1 MAKKLEV
8 KSQTQVRDPMA
19 ALGAL
24 AGLATPKAVAAPT
37 AKKTAKPTRTLTGDK
52 GVQMDKA
59 QAARIVIAGAKPFV
73 EAGDSLIKSEGHD
86 FYIELGIQ
94 MGCEPPN
101 PQLVTETGKSSC
113 THCEQGGSKYRII
126 LGTASTIEAALL
138 DAGVPANI
146 ASEVAGKVTVQ
157 TATTI
162 KPLQELAEHEE
173 TKPVFQK
180 VLDFLTSLPP
190 EEQAVVIQ
198 NDNKFV
204 VADDIRT
211 TLFATLKAAKG
222 TMEQKKAIANAAL
235 GVVKAQQSTTS
246 NKFDG
251 GLDAAL
257 DEMRGVA
264 EPVAAETTTS
274 TTIKTV
280 RKPVSA

>member
-1 MAKKLEV
+1 MAKATV
-8 KSQTQVRDPMA
+8 KSQAQVKDPMA
-19 ALGAL
+19 ALGKL
-24 AGLATPKAVAAPT
+24 AGLATPKEAPVT
-37 AKKTAKPTRTLTGDK
+37 TTKKTAKPTRELTGE
-52 GVQMDKA
+52 QARTMDKA
-59 QAARIVIAGAKPFV
+59 QAGRIVIAGAKPYV
-73 EAGDSLIKSEGHD
+73 EAGDELIKGQGHD

-101 PQLVTETGKSSC
+101 PQLVTAKSSC
-113 THCEQGGSKYRII
+113 THCEQGGSKYKII
-126 LGTASTIEAALL
+126 LGTAETIEQALL
-138 DAGVPANI
+138 DAGVPAAI
-146 ASEVAGKVTVQ
+146 ATAVSGKVEVK

-162 KPLQELAEHEE
+162 KPLQSLAEHDE
-173 TKPVFQK
+173 TKAVFQK

-204 VADDIRT
+204 VADDVRT
-211 TLFATLKAAKG
+211 TLFAELKAAKG

-251 GLDAAL
+251 GMDAAL
-257 DEMRGVA
+257 DEMRGIEAPAGEVK
-264 EPVAAETTTS
+264 T

-280 RKPVSA
+280 KVSA